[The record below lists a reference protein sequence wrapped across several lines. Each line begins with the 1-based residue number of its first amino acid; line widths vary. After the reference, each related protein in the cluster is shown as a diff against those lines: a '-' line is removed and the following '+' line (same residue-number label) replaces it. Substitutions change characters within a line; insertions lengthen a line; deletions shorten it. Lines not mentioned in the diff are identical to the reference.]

1 MHFPNNQFCEGAAT
15 DSLVLSIDTYVDRRQ
30 RPNVAECSTSC
41 EPRKAIR
48 MAVYELYSK
57 RQQRLSGAEP
67 DVYRYDVIPQKL
79 RVQIIHILDKAL
91 GSSNDAASSRGQ
103 VEQTYRLMVS
113 TMRQE
118 FGVFFLPPS
127 SRDGNPYTELRN
139 FFLGA
144 ARTET
149 CLDVIELAFRAIDR
163 LTRTIDYSNTRG
175 YNERAD
181 EAIDDLNIRFK
192 ENAVGYQ
199 YIDGEIVRV
208 DSELIHAEA
217 VKPAL
222 RLLNTKEYAGPHQE
236 FLSAYEHYRD
246 GKNKE
251 ALNDCL
257 KAFESTMK
265 AICDKRG
272 WTYKPGDTAKA
283 LIDVLYAEGLV
294 PPFWQTQFGAL
305 RALLESSIPTC
316 RNKQSGHGQGA
327 TPTTVPDHMAAYM
340 LHMTASTLVFLTT
353 AEQSL
358 P

>member
-1 MHFPNNQFCEGAAT
+1 MASR
-15 DSLVLSIDTYVDRRQ
+15 DSFALSIDIYIDRRQ
-30 RPNVAECSTSC
+30 RPNVAECSTIQR
-41 EPRKAIR
+41 PGKAIR

-67 DVYRYDVIPQKL
+67 DVYRYDVLPQKL
-79 RVQIIHILDKAL
+79 RVQIIHILDRAL
-91 GSSNDAASSRGQ
+91 GSREDAASSRGQ
-103 VEQTYRLMVS
+103 VQETYRLIVS

-118 FGVFFLPPS
+118 LGVFLLPPS
-127 SRDGNPYTELRN
+127 PRDGNPYTELRD

-144 ARTET
+144 PKAET
-149 CLDVIELAFRAIDR
+149 CLDVIELAFRAVDR
-163 LTRTIDYSNTRG
+163 LTRNIDYFGTRG

-192 ENAVGYQ
+192 ENAIGYQ
-199 YIDGEIVRV
+199 YVDGEIVRV

-236 FLSAYEHYRD
+236 FLSAYEHYRE

-272 WTYKPGDTAKA
+272 WTYKPGDTAKT
-283 LIDVLYAEGLV
+283 LIDILFREGLV
-294 PPFWQTQFGAL
+294 PSFWQTQFGAL
-305 RALLESSIPTC
+305 RTLLESSIPTG

-340 LHMTASTLVFLTT
+340 LHMTASTLVFLTM
-353 AEQSL
+353 AEQSV

>member
-1 MHFPNNQFCEGAAT
+1 
-15 DSLVLSIDTYVDRRQ
+15 
-30 RPNVAECSTSC
+30 
-41 EPRKAIR
+41 

-57 RQQRLSGAEP
+57 RQQRLGGAEP

-79 RVQIIHILDKAL
+79 RVQIIHILDRAL
-91 GSSNDAASSRGQ
+91 GSREDAASSRGR
-103 VEQTYRLMVS
+103 VENTYRLIVS
-113 TMRQE
+113 TLRQE
-118 FGVFFLPPS
+118 LGVFLLPPS
-127 SRDGNPYTELRN
+127 SREGNPYTELRDY
-139 FFLGA
+139 FLGA
-144 ARTET
+144 SSAEA
-149 CLDVIELAFRAIDR
+149 CLDVIELAFRAVDR

-175 YNERAD
+175 YIERAD

-222 RLLNTKEYAGPHQE
+222 RLLNSKDYAGPHQE
-236 FLSAYEHYRD
+236 FLSAYEHYRE

-272 WTYKPGDTAKA
+272 WTYKPGDTAKP
-283 LIDVLYAEGLV
+283 LIDVIYANGLV
-294 PPFWQTQFGAL
+294 PPFWQNQFASL
-305 RALLESSIPTC
+305 RGLLESSIPPA

-327 TPTTVPDHMAAYM
+327 VPTTVPNHMAAYM

>member
-1 MHFPNNQFCEGAAT
+1 M
-15 DSLVLSIDTYVDRRQ
+15 V
-30 RPNVAECSTSC
+30 
-41 EPRKAIR
+41 
-48 MAVYELYSK
+48 VYDLYSK
-57 RQQRLSGAEP
+57 RKQRADGNVL
-67 DVYRYDVIPQKL
+67 DVYQYVDIPQKL
-79 RVQIIHILDKAL
+79 RVQIIHILDNAL
-91 GSSNDAASSRGQ
+91 GSREHVATHLGR
-103 VEQTYRLMVS
+103 VEQAYRVIVG
-113 TMRQE
+113 TMRRE
-118 FGVFFLPPS
+118 LGVFLLPPS
-127 SRDGNPYTELRN
+127 HREGNPYTELRD

-144 ARTET
+144 PGADT

-163 LTRTIDYSNTRG
+163 TTRDIAHMNRGG

-181 EAIDDLNIRFK
+181 EAIADLNIRFK

-199 YIDGEIVRV
+199 YVDGEIVRI

-222 RLLNTKEYAGPHQE
+222 RLLNTKEYAGPHEE
-236 FLSAYEHYRD
+236 FLSAYEHYRQ

-272 WTYKPGDTAKA
+272 WTYKPGDTAKP
-283 LIDVLYAEGLV
+283 LIDILYAEGLV
-294 PPFWQTQFGAL
+294 PPFWQNQFASL
-305 RALLESSIPTC
+305 RGLLESSIPPG

-340 LHMTASTLVFLTT
+340 LHMTASTLVFLTM

>member
-1 MHFPNNQFCEGAAT
+1 M
-15 DSLVLSIDTYVDRRQ
+15 
-30 RPNVAECSTSC
+30 
-41 EPRKAIR
+41 AIH
-48 MAVYELYSK
+48 ELYSK
-57 RQQRLSGAEP
+57 RQARLKGDEP
-67 DVYRYDVIPQKL
+67 DVYQYADIPRKL
-79 RVQIIHILDKAL
+79 KVQIIHIFDRTIGTYEQSLTDFYRVRSGYAL
-91 GSSNDAASSRGQ
+91 LVRTLR
-103 VEQTYRLMVS
+103 E
-113 TMRQE
+113 E
-118 FGVFFLPPS
+118 IGVFQLPPAS
-127 SRDGNPYTELRN
+127 KPTTDPYRELIDYFLAEGNTD
-139 FFLGA
+139 A
-144 ARTET
+144 
-149 CLDVIELAFRAIDR
+149 CLDVVELAFKFIDQF
-163 LTRTIDYSNTRG
+163 TRTNAHKDSRNG
-175 YNERAD
+175 DKQAD
-181 EAIDDLNIRFK
+181 EAIADLNVRFK

-199 YIDGEIVRV
+199 FIAGEIVRV

-236 FLSAYEHYRD
+236 FLSAYEHYRA

-272 WTYKPGDTAKA
+272 WVYKPGDTAKS
-283 LIDVLYAEGLV
+283 LIDVLYAEGLI
-294 PPFWQTQFGAL
+294 PPFWQNQFASL
-305 RALLESSIPTC
+305 RGLLESSIPTG

-340 LHMTASTLVFLTT
+340 LHMTASTLVFLTM

>member
-1 MHFPNNQFCEGAAT
+1 M
-15 DSLVLSIDTYVDRRQ
+15 
-30 RPNVAECSTSC
+30 
-41 EPRKAIR
+41 AI
-48 MAVYELYSK
+48 YELYSK
-57 RQQRLSGAEP
+57 RQQRLRGDAQ
-67 DVYRYDVIPQKL
+67 DVYRYEEIPQKL
-79 RVQIIHILDKAL
+79 KIQLVHIMDRAIGNYQQSLEDHYRVAEAY
-91 GSSNDAASSRGQ
+91 AAI
-103 VEQTYRLMVS
+103 VEI
-113 TMRQE
+113 MRE
-118 FGVFFLPPS
+118 EMGVFYLPTAA
-127 SRDGNPYTELRN
+127 RNVNPYKELIDY
-139 FFLGA
+139 FLTDNTVDGS
-144 ARTET
+144 
-149 CLDVIELAFRAIDR
+149 LNVIELAFNLIDR
-163 LTRTIDYSNTRG
+163 STRTIDHMNRRG

-181 EAIDDLNIRFK
+181 EAIADLNIRFK

-199 YIDGEIVRV
+199 YVDGEIVRV

-236 FLSAYEHYRD
+236 FLSAYQHYRE

-294 PPFWQTQFGAL
+294 PPFWQNQFASL
-305 RALLESSIPTC
+305 RGLLESSIPTG

>member
-1 MHFPNNQFCEGAAT
+1 
-15 DSLVLSIDTYVDRRQ
+15 
-30 RPNVAECSTSC
+30 
-41 EPRKAIR
+41 
-48 MAVYELYSK
+48 MAVYDLYSK

-67 DVYRYDVIPQKL
+67 DVYQYDDIPQKL
-79 RVQIIHILDKAL
+79 RVQIIHILDNAL
-91 GSSNDAASSRGQ
+91 GSREQAANHLGR
-103 VEQTYRLMVS
+103 VEQAYRVIVG
-113 TMRQE
+113 TMRRE
-118 FGVFFLPPS
+118 LGVFLLPPVQREGS
-127 SRDGNPYTELRN
+127 PYTELRE

-144 ARTET
+144 TKAEA
-149 CLDVIELAFRAIDR
+149 CLDVIELAFRAVDR
-163 LTRTIDYSNTRG
+163 TTRDIAHINRGG

-181 EAIDDLNIRFK
+181 EAIADLNIRFK
-192 ENAVGYQ
+192 ENACGYQ
-199 YIDGEIVRV
+199 YVDGEIVRV

-236 FLSAYEHYRD
+236 FLSAYEHYRE

-294 PPFWQTQFGAL
+294 PPFWQSQFTSL
-305 RALLESSIPTC
+305 RGLLESSIPTA
-316 RNKQSGHGQGA
+316 RNKQSAHGQGA
-327 TPTTVPDHMAAYM
+327 TPTAVPDHMAAYV
-340 LHMTASTLVFLTT
+340 LHMTASTLVFLTM

>member
-1 MHFPNNQFCEGAAT
+1 
-15 DSLVLSIDTYVDRRQ
+15 
-30 RPNVAECSTSC
+30 
-41 EPRKAIR
+41 
-48 MAVYELYSK
+48 MAVYDLYSK

-67 DVYRYDVIPQKL
+67 DVYQYDNIPQKL

-91 GSSNDAASSRGQ
+91 GSREQVANHLGR
-103 VEQTYRLMVS
+103 VEQAYRLIVGI
-113 TMRQE
+113 MRRE
-118 FGVFFLPPS
+118 LGVFFLPPS
-127 SRDGNPYTELRN
+127 QREGNPYTELRE

-144 ARTET
+144 TQAEA
-149 CLDVIELAFRAIDR
+149 CLDVIELAFQAVDRA
-163 LTRTIDYSNTRG
+163 TRDIAYLNRG
-175 YNERAD
+175 NYNERAD
-181 EAIDDLNIRFK
+181 EAIAELNIRFK
-192 ENAVGYQ
+192 ENACGYQ
-199 YIDGEIVRV
+199 YVDGEIIRV

-236 FLSAYEHYRD
+236 FLSAYEHYRE

-265 AICDKRG
+265 AICEKRG
-272 WTYKPGDTAKA
+272 WVYKSGDGAKT
-283 LIDVLYAEGLV
+283 LIEIIFEKGLV
-294 PPFWQTQFGAL
+294 PPFWQNQFAHL
-305 RALLESSIPTC
+305 RGLLESSIPTG

-353 AEQSL
+353 AEESL

>member
-1 MHFPNNQFCEGAAT
+1 
-15 DSLVLSIDTYVDRRQ
+15 
-30 RPNVAECSTSC
+30 
-41 EPRKAIR
+41 

-57 RQQRLSGAEP
+57 RQKRLSATDE
-67 DVYRYDVIPQKL
+67 DVFQYHDIPTKL
-79 RVQIIHILDKAL
+79 RVQIIHILNRSL
-91 GSSNDAASSRGQ
+91 GNEEQFYGYGAVQGAYKYIVETIREETGLLYLLPSNYRSTYKHYDELWIFLTDVADSSQ
-103 VEQTYRLMVS
+103 
-113 TMRQE
+113 
-118 FGVFFLPPS
+118 
-127 SRDGNPYTELRN
+127 
-139 FFLGA
+139 
-144 ARTET
+144 
-149 CLDVIELAFRAIDR
+149 CLDVVEVAFRVV
-163 LTRTIDYSNTRG
+163 NTLVRRDG
-175 YNERAD
+175 YLGRRNGNAVAD
-181 EAIDDLNIRFK
+181 EAVSDLNIRFR

-199 YIDGEIVRV
+199 FVDNELIRI

-222 RLLNTKEYAGPHQE
+222 RLLNSREYAGPQEE
-236 FLSAYEHYRD
+236 FLSAYDHYRE

-294 PPFWQTQFGAL
+294 PPFWQNQFASL
-305 RALLESSIPTC
+305 RGLLESSIPTG

-353 AEQSL
+353 AEQNL

>member
-1 MHFPNNQFCEGAAT
+1 MF
-15 DSLVLSIDTYVDRRQ
+15 I
-30 RPNVAECSTSC
+30 
-41 EPRKAIR
+41 
-48 MAVYELYSK
+48 
-57 RQQRLSGAEP
+57 
-67 DVYRYDVIPQKL
+67 
-79 RVQIIHILDKAL
+79 
-91 GSSNDAASSRGQ
+91 
-103 VEQTYRLMVS
+103 
-113 TMRQE
+113 
-118 FGVFFLPPS
+118 LPPS
-127 SRDGNPYTELRN
+127 NREGNPYTELRD

-144 ARTET
+144 AKAET
-149 CLDVIELAFRAIDR
+149 CLDVVELAFRAIDR
-163 LTRTIDYSNTRG
+163 LTRTIDYMNRRG
-175 YNERAD
+175 YDERAD
-181 EAIDDLNIRFK
+181 EAIEDLNIRFK

-236 FLSAYEHYRD
+236 FLSAYEHYRE

-283 LIDVLYAEGLV
+283 LIDVIYSEGLV
-294 PPFWQTQFGAL
+294 PAFWQNQFASL
-305 RALLESSIPTC
+305 RGLLESSIPTG
-316 RNKQSGHGQGA
+316 RNKQSGHGQGS
-327 TPTTVPDHMAAYM
+327 TPTTVPDHLTAYM
-340 LHMTASTLVFLTT
+340 LHMTASTLVFLTK

>member
-1 MHFPNNQFCEGAAT
+1 
-15 DSLVLSIDTYVDRRQ
+15 
-30 RPNVAECSTSC
+30 
-41 EPRKAIR
+41 
-48 MAVYELYSK
+48 MAVYDLYSK
-57 RQQRLSGAEP
+57 RLARLKGEGE
-67 DVYRYDVIPQKL
+67 DVYQYDEIPQKL
-79 RVQIIHILDKAL
+79 RVQIIHIIDKAL
-91 GSSNDAASSRGQ
+91 GNRKHAEANSRA
-103 VEQTYRLMVS
+103 EQAYRVIVT

-118 FGVFFLPPS
+118 LGVFILPPAQREVS
-127 SRDGNPYTELRN
+127 FYTELRD
-139 FFLGA
+139 FFLSA
-144 ARTET
+144 PNAET
-149 CLDVIELAFRAIDR
+149 CLDVVELLFRAIDYG
-163 LTRTIDYSNTRG
+163 TRTIDYMNRTG

-181 EAIDDLNIRFK
+181 EAITDLNIRFK
-192 ENAVGYQ
+192 ENSVGYQ

-236 FLSAYEHYRD
+236 FLNAYEHYRE
-246 GKNKE
+246 GRNKE

-272 WTYKPGDTAKA
+272 WIYKPGDTAKT
-283 LIDVLYAEGLV
+283 LIDILFREGLL
-294 PPFWQTQFGAL
+294 PSFWQTQFGAL
-305 RALLESSIPTC
+305 RTLLESSIPTG

-327 TPTTVPDHMAAYM
+327 TPTTIPDNIAAYM

-358 P
+358 PYG

>member
-1 MHFPNNQFCEGAAT
+1 M
-15 DSLVLSIDTYVDRRQ
+15 
-30 RPNVAECSTSC
+30 
-41 EPRKAIR
+41 AI
-48 MAVYELYSK
+48 YELYSK
-57 RQQRLSGAEP
+57 RQQRLCGDAQ
-67 DVYRYDVIPQKL
+67 DVFQYEVIPYKL
-79 RVQIIHILDKAL
+79 KVQIAFIIDRTLGTYQQSSDDYYGVAKGYALIVRIL
-91 GSSNDAASSRGQ
+91 R
-103 VEQTYRLMVS
+103 EEM
-113 TMRQE
+113 
-118 FGVFFLPPS
+118 GVFYLPPATKYV
-127 SRDGNPYTELRN
+127 NPYKELMDYFMTDDTIEGN
-139 FFLGA
+139 LN
-144 ARTET
+144 
-149 CLDVIELAFRAIDR
+149 VIELVFKFIDG
-163 LTRTIDYSNTRG
+163 NTRNIDHMNRRG
-175 YNERAD
+175 YSERAD
-181 EAIDDLNIRFK
+181 EAIADLNIRFK

-199 YIDGEIVRV
+199 YVDREIVRV

-236 FLSAYEHYRD
+236 FLSAYEHYRE

-272 WTYKPGDTAKA
+272 WAYKPGDTAKA

-294 PPFWQTQFGAL
+294 PQFWQNQFASL
-305 RALLESSIPTC
+305 RGLLESSIPTG

-340 LHMTASTLVFLTT
+340 LHMTASTLVFLTM

>member
-1 MHFPNNQFCEGAAT
+1 M
-15 DSLVLSIDTYVDRRQ
+15 
-30 RPNVAECSTSC
+30 
-41 EPRKAIR
+41 AI
-48 MAVYELYSK
+48 YELYSK
-57 RQQRLSGAEP
+57 RQQRLRGDAQ
-67 DVYRYDVIPQKL
+67 DVYHYEEIPQKL
-79 RVQIIHILDKAL
+79 KIQLVHIMDRAIGNYQQSLEDHYRVAEAY
-91 GSSNDAASSRGQ
+91 AAI
-103 VEQTYRLMVS
+103 VEI
-113 TMRQE
+113 MRE
-118 FGVFFLPPS
+118 EMGVFYLPPAA
-127 SRDGNPYTELRN
+127 RNVNPYKELTDY
-139 FFLGA
+139 FLADNTVDGS
-144 ARTET
+144 
-149 CLDVIELAFRAIDR
+149 LNVIELAFNLIDR
-163 LTRTIDYSNTRG
+163 STRTIDHMNRRG

-181 EAIDDLNIRFK
+181 EAIADLNIRFK

-199 YIDGEIVRV
+199 YVDGEIVRV

-236 FLSAYEHYRD
+236 FLSAYEHYRE

-294 PPFWQTQFGAL
+294 PPFWQNQFASL
-305 RALLESSIPTC
+305 RGLLESSIPTG